1 MISKPA
7 IVRPDAPVGVGTVG
21 TFGVGGGEHKGQIVR
36 TSAGTGSACG

>member
-7 IVRPDAPVGVGTVG
+7 IVRPDAAVGVGTV
-21 TFGVGGGEHKGQIVR
+21 GVGGGEHKGQIVR